1 MNARRTTLAGGA
13 AVILG
18 LIGTAIGA
26 IVDPRAAAA
35 AWLLAVFLMLGL
47 SAGAISLLL
56 IGKLTGGL
64 WAETLAPVLM
74 PLARAVPF
82 VGIAFVPLLFFLP
95 ELYPWAAGGAHDPAV
110 GAFYLNWPLLILRLA
125 VAFAG
130 WTLIAW
136 LVLPL
141 AGAIGQIAA
150 GASLVFHVVM
160 TTFLAYDW
168 VLALQPAFTSSS
180 FGGLTAILFLLSAL
194 ALAALLTPL
203 PVGKASKDVAGFLIA
218 GILASVYIGF
228 MQYLIIWY
236 GDLSD
241 TAQFY
246 LERNGIAPTTTLL
259 AALVIG
265 GLVPL
270 AMLVSEEGRNSPEI
284 VRGAAFFILVGI
296 FLHWAWC
303 VFGLLHPAAVAMAP
317 AALLAVV
324 AGFAL
329 VAGFDRHGIRGGA
342 HER

>member
-1 MNARRTTLAGGA
+1 MKARRIIVAEA
-13 AVILG
+13 IAVALG
-18 LIGTAIGA
+18 LIGMAIGA
-26 IVDPRAAAA
+26 ILDPRAAAA
-35 AWLLAVFLMLGL
+35 AWLFSVFLMLGL

-56 IGKLTGGL
+56 IGKLTGGV
-64 WAETLAPVLM
+64 WVETLAPVLA
-74 PLARAVPF
+74 PLARAVPI

-95 ELYPWAAGGAHDPAV
+95 ELYPWAAGGAHNPAV
-110 GAFYLNWPLLILRLA
+110 GAFYLNWPLVILRLA

-136 LVLPL
+136 LALPL
-141 AGAIGQIAA
+141 AGATGQVAA
-150 GASLVFHVVM
+150 GGALVFHVVM

-203 PVGKASKDVAGFLIA
+203 PTGKASKDVAGFLIA
-218 GILASVYIGF
+218 GILASVYVGF

-246 LERNGIAPTTTLL
+246 LDRTGIAPTTTLL

-265 GLVPL
+265 ALLPL
-270 AMLVSEEGRNSPEI
+270 AMLMSEEGRKSPEI
-284 VRGAAFFILVGI
+284 VRGASFFVLIGIL
-296 FLHWAWC
+296 LHWSWC
-303 VFGLLHPAAVAMAP
+303 VFGLFHPAAVAIAP
-317 AALLAVV
+317 AALLAVIV
-324 AGFAL
+324 GFAL
-329 VAGFDRHGIRGGA
+329 AAGFDRQRLRGEAGD
-342 HER
+342 R